1 MRDRRP
7 LYFRLGGYMIRG
19 TTPTIPIDVDIDL
32 REASSLYI
40 TFVQLDTV
48 IIEKTLSDCT
58 IEEEQISVTLTQEET
73 LSLNDKHPV
82 YVQIRAIVGGAV
94 VGSNIMS
101 TDVGKILKEG
111 II

>member
-1 MRDRRP
+1 MRNLRP

-48 IIEKTLSDCT
+48 ILEKTISDCT
-58 IEEEQISVTLTQEET
+58 IDEKQILVSLTQEET
-73 LSLNDKHPV
+73 LSFNDRHPV
-82 YVQIRAIVGGAV
+82 YAQIRGVIGGAAV
-94 VGSNIMS
+94 ASNIMS
-101 TDVGKILKEG
+101 TSVGKILKEG
-111 II
+111 VI